1 MKGASTTM
9 WVSGGGGSDFA
20 SAGLGCTGG
29 GVAFAAC
36 VGGGAGHPQL
46 SRVGTAPLMRPP
58 LKITASLG
66 LTWYDAS
73 PMPSEITMADELLG
87 SDCTQ
92 VSPLGLTRTAICR
105 RPGPGNNRRKSGVS
119 RLSEAAPMG

>member
-9 WVSGGGGSDFA
+9 WVSGGGGSDFGA
-20 SAGLGCTGG
+20 SGWGGG
-29 GVAFAAC
+29 GVALATC

-46 SRVGTAPLMRPP
+46 SRVGAAPLMRPP

-73 PMPSEITMADELLG
+73 PMPSEITMADELEG
-87 SDCTQ
+87 SDWTH
-92 VSPLGLTRTAICR
+92 VSPFGLTRTA
-105 RPGPGNNRRKSGVS
+105 
-119 RLSEAAPMG
+119 M